1 VTDRHKVIRTKE
13 RSMRYCLILQ
23 MLVLS
28 ITVSSCAS
36 KTPVVEP
43 SEVRTFA
50 SEESDMDWA
59 LTDED
64 EKRDENISK
73 LRKLAKGGR
82 FYFEVQFAFIA
93 TTPNY
98 SKIDRLVSDLE
109 ADGNKVVPRYGI
121 RSLGFSELATASFE
135 FEGSLKETDL
145 TPEKLVKR
153 LDGIAKW
160 QFIQLEK

>member
-1 VTDRHKVIRTKE
+1 MI
-13 RSMRYCLILQ
+13 Q
-23 MLVLS
+23 MLILS
-28 ITVSSCAS
+28 ITASSCAS
-36 KTPVVEP
+36 KTPVVAPKE
-43 SEVRTFA
+43 ERAFA
-50 SEESDMDWA
+50 SEDSDMAWA

-64 EKRDENISK
+64 EQRDEKISL
-73 LRKLAKGGR
+73 LRKLSKEGR
-82 FYFEVQFAFIA
+82 FYFEVQFVFVA

-109 ADGNKVVPRYGI
+109 AEGNKVVPRYGV
-121 RSLGFSELATASFE
+121 RSLGFSELSSASFE

-153 LDGIAKW
+153 LDSITKW

>member
-1 VTDRHKVIRTKE
+1 MK
-13 RSMRYCLILQ
+13 YLIIQ

-28 ITVSSCAS
+28 IVASSCAS
-36 KTPVVEP
+36 KTLVVAPKE
-43 SEVRTFA
+43 ERAFA
-50 SEESDMDWA
+50 SEDSDMAWA

-64 EKRDENISK
+64 ENRDDNISK
-73 LRKLAKGGR
+73 LRKLSKNGK

-98 SKIDRLVSDLE
+98 SKIDRLVLDLE
-109 ADGNKVVPRYGI
+109 AEGNKVVPRYGV
-121 RSLGFSELATASFE
+121 RSLGFSELTTASFE
-135 FEGSLKETDL
+135 FEGSLKDTDL
-145 TPEKLVKR
+145 TPEKLIKR